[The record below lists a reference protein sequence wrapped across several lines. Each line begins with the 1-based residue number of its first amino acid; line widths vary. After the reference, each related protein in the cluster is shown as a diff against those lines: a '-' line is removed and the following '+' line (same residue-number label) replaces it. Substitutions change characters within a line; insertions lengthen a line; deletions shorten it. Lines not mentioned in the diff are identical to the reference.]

1 MWTFYDHTLGR
12 KKAIEVMREEGIYKK
27 KGFFKRI
34 QKIEEATAA
43 LTWAEEAL
51 GGPTTHP

>member
-51 GGPTTHP
+51 GGPITHP